1 MKEILNQIPIYF
13 KCNFFLDL
21 VTFIS
26 ILWLLF
32 HKIFVFL
39 IRSIAVCY
47 SFKIWTSGTDSSY
60 HFNELQ
66 IYGKAQLAVLTSPLN
81 SAASLVFDN
90 MIGDRSGA
98 LHIGNNQTMDLYRQ
112 KIDLPFSVHVY
123 NGGFLGL
130 APDTFIH
137 NVEIFLNGTLANVD
151 NLTIHRGGKLWLNRD
166 GHTEGLDY
174 STYWFK
180 FVHVKTNGYLH
191 MISDPVRE
199 PNISFSVT
207 KLTIDGGGLVRGTY
221 MYIHAL
227 NISIDAGGILSA
239 DGLGYEVSDGPPKD
253 VFGYPNR
260 GLHGIIN
267 EGRGYTG
274 TTSGSG
280 AGHGGSGGRGDGE
293 LDIDSGLNWFIL
305 STSSLSL

>member
-1 MKEILNQIPIYF
+1 MQ
-13 KCNFFLDL
+13 FF
-21 VTFIS
+21 
-26 ILWLLF
+26 
-32 HKIFVFL
+32 
-39 IRSIAVCY
+39 Y

-174 STYWFK
+174 STYRFK

-239 DGLGYEVSDGPPKD
+239 DGLGYEVSDGPPND
-253 VFGYPNR
+253 VFGYPNK